1 MGSGSAFT
9 ALPALQMNNMEGR
22 VVAVFQFSSKFNPPL
37 LNFRKVS
44 LLVSVFEEKEA
55 EVRSPPFPPP
65 PPPSFRSSPTHS
77 TSPKNPRRNSVMST
91 EPLPSRSNTARIALS
106 SPWLARTLKLSR
118 SCSANAVGSSAPW
131 FSTGVRVRVS

>member
-55 EVRSPPFPPP
+55 EVRSPLSPPFPHAAPP
-65 PPPSFRSSPTHS
+65 APLP
-77 TSPKNPRRNSVMST
+77 PRR
-91 EPLPSRSNTARIALS
+91 
-106 SPWLARTLKLSR
+106 SPRPAHT
-118 SCSANAVGSSAPW
+118 V
-131 FSTGVRVRVS
+131 